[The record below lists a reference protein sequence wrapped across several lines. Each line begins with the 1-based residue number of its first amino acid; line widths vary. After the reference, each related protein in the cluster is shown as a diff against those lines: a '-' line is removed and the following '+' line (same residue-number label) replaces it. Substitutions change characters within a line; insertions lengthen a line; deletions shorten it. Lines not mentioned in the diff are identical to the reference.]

1 MRISNYLIWQIAYSE
16 MHFTK
21 TLWPDFLRKNSS
33 DNYRFSETRTPFWR
47 NIKFMKTVVNSHLSS
62 MIYGPLMLVCAWFG
76 GYPLQILLSL
86 VTILGIREFY
96 LLARDHK
103 DVKLLLPVLII
114 CGLLIIWSIFFFQL
128 SYVLPLFVLFLFLFL
143 AWDVFSNSEQ
153 HAVEKISYSMFSLI
167 YIPLLLSFL
176 FLVRSL
182 EHGKFLLIILYGCIW
197 LTDSA
202 AYFLGVK
209 FGKHRNIFSSSKNKS
224 IEGFVAGIIT
234 AFVSA
239 YLLNQLVH
247 LIFGYFV
254 LGSWKDIVA
263 YGFIVGF
270 LGQLGDLLE
279 SNLKRDF
286 GVKDSSNL
294 IPGHGGILDRF
305 DSLLISA
312 PFLYFYFIL
321 LG

>member
-1 MRISNYLIWQIAYSE
+1 M
-16 MHFTK
+16 K
-21 TLWPDFLRKNSS
+21 
-33 DNYRFSETRTPFWR
+33 
-47 NIKFMKTVVNSHLSS
+47 KTVVRVLSS
-62 MIYGPLMLVCAWFG
+62 LVYGPIMLICAWFG

-86 VTILGIREFY
+86 VIILGIREFS

-103 DVKLLLPVLII
+103 EVKLHLPILII
-114 CGLLIIWSIFFFQL
+114 CGLLLTWSIFFFQFR
-128 SYVLPLFVLFLFLFL
+128 YVVPLLVLFLFLFL
-143 AWDVFSNSEQ
+143 AWDVFANKEQ
-153 HAVEKISYSMFSLI
+153 QAVEKISFSMFSLI

-176 FLVRSL
+176 YLVRTL

-202 AYFLGVK
+202 AYFLGVR
-209 FGKHRNIFSSSKNKS
+209 FGKHKNIFRSSKNKS
-224 IEGFVAGIIT
+224 LEGFVAGFIT

-239 YLLNQLVH
+239 YLLNQLVY

-254 LGSWKDIVA
+254 LYSWKDMVA
-263 YGFIVGF
+263 YGIIVGF
-270 LGQLGDLLE
+270 LGQLGDLVE

-312 PFLYFYFIL
+312 PFLYFYFTLI
-321 LG
+321 G

>member
-1 MRISNYLIWQIAYSE
+1 M
-16 MHFTK
+16 K
-21 TLWPDFLRKNSS
+21 KVVV
-33 DNYRFSETRTPFWR
+33 RT
-47 NIKFMKTVVNSHLSS
+47 LSS
-62 MIYGPLMLVCAWFG
+62 MIYGPIMLVCAWFG
-76 GYPLQILLSL
+76 GYALQILLSL

-96 LLARDHK
+96 LLTRHHK
-103 DVKLLLPVLII
+103 EVKLLLSVLII
-114 CGLLIIWSIFFFQL
+114 CGLLVTWSIFFFEFT
-128 SYVLPLFVLFLFLFL
+128 YIVPLFFLFIFLFL
-143 AWDVFSNSEQ
+143 AWDVFANREKHS
-153 HAVEKISYSMFSLI
+153 VEKISYSMFSLI

-176 FLVRSL
+176 YLVRTL

-202 AYFLGVK
+202 AYFLGVR
-209 FGKHRNIFSSSKNKS
+209 FGKHRNIFRSSKNKS
-224 IEGFVAGIIT
+224 IEGFVAGFIT
-234 AFVSA
+234 AFVGA
-239 YLLNQLVH
+239 YLLNQMAH

-254 LGSWKDIVA
+254 LNSWKDIVA
-263 YGFIVGF
+263 YGIIVGF
-270 LGQLGDLLE
+270 LGQLGDLVE

-321 LG
+321 IG

>member
-1 MRISNYLIWQIAYSE
+1 
-16 MHFTK
+16 
-21 TLWPDFLRKNSS
+21 
-33 DNYRFSETRTPFWR
+33 
-47 NIKFMKTVVNSHLSS
+47 MKTVVIRIISS
-62 MIYGPLMLVCAWFG
+62 LIYGPIMLVCAWFG
-76 GYPLQILLSL
+76 GYPLQILLSI
-86 VTILGIREFY
+86 VTLLGIREFY
-96 LLARDHK
+96 MLSRDQK
-103 DVKLLLPVLII
+103 QVKLLLPVLMI
-114 CGLLIIWSIFFFQL
+114 CGLLVTWSIFFFRFL
-128 SYVLPLFVLFLFLFL
+128 YIVPLFIGILFLLL
-143 AWDVFSNSEQ
+143 AWEVFANRNR
-153 HAVEKISYSMFSLI
+153 HAVEKISYSMFALM
-167 YIPLLLSFL
+167 YVPLLLSFL
-176 FLVRSL
+176 SLIRSF

-209 FGKHRNIFSSSKNKS
+209 FGRHTNIFRASKNKS

-234 AFVSA
+234 AFISA

-247 LIFGYFV
+247 LIFGYYV
-254 LGSWKDIVA
+254 LTSWKDILA

-270 LGQLGDLLE
+270 LGQLGDLIE

-312 PFLYFYFIL
+312 PFLYFYFIFF
-321 LG
+321 G

>member
-1 MRISNYLIWQIAYSE
+1 MFCPYLSYFFFCFLPGMCFQTANS
-16 MHFTK
+16 MQ
-21 TLWPDFLRKNSS
+21 LRK
-33 DNYRFSETRTPFWR
+33 FH
-47 NIKFMKTVVNSHLSS
+47 TVCFTDIHSFT
-62 MIYGPLMLVCAWFG
+62 A
-76 GYPLQILLSL
+76 
-86 VTILGIREFY
+86 
-96 LLARDHK
+96 
-103 DVKLLLPVLII
+103 
-114 CGLLIIWSIFFFQL
+114 
-128 SYVLPLFVLFLFLFL
+128 
-143 AWDVFSNSEQ
+143 
-153 HAVEKISYSMFSLI
+153 
-167 YIPLLLSFL
+167 LLSFSCA
-176 FLVRSL
+176 VSRAW
-182 EHGKFLLIILYGCIW
+182 KFLLIILYGCIW

-209 FGKHRNIFSSSKNKS
+209 FGKHKNIFRSSKNKS
-224 IEGFVAGIIT
+224 IEGFIAGIIT
-234 AFVSA
+234 AFISA
-239 YLLNQLVH
+239 YLLNQLIY

-254 LGSWKDIVA
+254 LYSWKDIVA
-263 YGFIVGF
+263 FGIIVGF

>member
-1 MRISNYLIWQIAYSE
+1 
-16 MHFTK
+16 
-21 TLWPDFLRKNSS
+21 
-33 DNYRFSETRTPFWR
+33 
-47 NIKFMKTVVNSHLSS
+47 MKTVVVRILSS

-76 GYPLQILLSL
+76 GYALQILLSL

-96 LLARDHK
+96 ILARDHK
-103 DVKLLLPVLII
+103 EVKLLLPVLII
-114 CGLLIIWSIFFFQL
+114 CGLLVTWSIFFFEFT
-128 SYVLPLFVLFLFLFL
+128 YVVPLFVLFLFLFL
-143 AWDVFSNSEQ
+143 AWEVFANREQ
-153 HAVEKISYSMFSLI
+153 HAVEKTSYSIFVLI

-176 FLVRSL
+176 YLVRTL

-202 AYFLGVK
+202 AYFLGVR
-209 FGKHRNIFSSSKNKS
+209 FGKHKNIFRSSKSKS

-254 LGSWKDIVA
+254 LNSWKDIVA
-263 YGFIVGF
+263 YGIIVGF
-270 LGQLGDLLE
+270 LGQLGDLVE

-312 PFLYFYFIL
+312 PFLYFYFTFI
-321 LG
+321 G

>member
-1 MRISNYLIWQIAYSE
+1 
-16 MHFTK
+16 
-21 TLWPDFLRKNSS
+21 
-33 DNYRFSETRTPFWR
+33 
-47 NIKFMKTVVNSHLSS
+47 MKTVVTRILSS

-128 SYVLPLFVLFLFLFL
+128 SYILPLFVLFLFLFL
-143 AWDVFSNSEQ
+143 AWDVFANSEQ

-209 FGKHRNIFSSSKNKS
+209 FGKHKNIFRSSKNKS
-224 IEGFVAGIIT
+224 IEGFIAGIIT
-234 AFVSA
+234 AFISA
-239 YLLNQLVH
+239 YLLNQLIY

-254 LGSWKDIVA
+254 LYSWKDIVA
-263 YGFIVGF
+263 FGIIVGF

-312 PFLYFYFIL
+312 PFLYFYFTL

>member
-1 MRISNYLIWQIAYSE
+1 M
-16 MHFTK
+16 K
-21 TLWPDFLRKNSS
+21 KVVV
-33 DNYRFSETRTPFWR
+33 RT
-47 NIKFMKTVVNSHLSS
+47 LSS
-62 MIYGPLMLVCAWFG
+62 LIYGPIMLVCAWFG
-76 GYPLQILLSL
+76 GYPLQVLISL

-103 DVKLLLPVLII
+103 DVKLHLSVLII
-114 CGLLIIWSIFFFQL
+114 CGIIITWSIFFFGLQ
-128 SYVLPLFVLFLFLFL
+128 YITPLLILFFFVLF
-143 AWDVFSNSEQ
+143 AWDVFANKEL
-153 HAVEKISYSMFSLI
+153 HAVEKISYSMFSLM

-176 FLVRSL
+176 YLVRTL

-209 FGKHRNIFSSSKNKS
+209 FGKHKNIFHSSKNKS
-224 IEGFVAGIIT
+224 IEGFIAGIIT
-234 AFVSA
+234 AFISA
-239 YLLNQLVH
+239 YLLNQLVY

-254 LGSWKDIVA
+254 LYSWKDIVA
-263 YGFIVGF
+263 LGIIVGF

-312 PFLYFYFIL
+312 PFLYFYFIF

>member
-1 MRISNYLIWQIAYSE
+1 MLI
-16 MHFTK
+16 
-21 TLWPDFLRKNSS
+21 
-33 DNYRFSETRTPFWR
+33 
-47 NIKFMKTVVNSHLSS
+47 
-62 MIYGPLMLVCAWFG
+62 CAWFG

-96 LLARDHK
+96 LLTK
-103 DVKLLLPVLII
+103 DKKGVTLNLPLLLV
-114 CGLLIIWSIFFFQL
+114 CGLCLTWSIFFFNFVFVIML
-128 SYVLPLFVLFLFLFL
+128 LILFFFVIF
-143 AWDVFSNSEQ
+143 AWDVFANKEQ
-153 HAVEKISYSMFSLI
+153 QAVDKISLSMFSLI

-176 FLVRSL
+176 YLIRTL

-202 AYFLGVK
+202 AYFLGVR
-209 FGKHRNIFSSSKNKS
+209 FGKHKNIFRSSKNKT
-224 IEGFVAGIIT
+224 IEGFVAGFIT
-234 AFVSA
+234 AFVGV
-239 YLLNQLVH
+239 YLLNQLVY

-254 LGSWKDIVA
+254 LYSWKDIVA
-263 YGFIVGF
+263 YGIIVGF
-270 LGQLGDLLE
+270 LGQLGDLVE